1 MKFSESNDN
10 LNLNILTLAE
20 LSKLLNLSPT
30 TVSRVLSGNSK
41 KYRIS
46 DQTVKKV
53 QEAAFKYKFI
63 PNQVAQ
69 NLRLNR
75 TNTIGLV
82 IPDISN
88 PFFANLARKIEIELR
103 KRGKLILLC
112 DTNEDTDLENE
123 TISLMMSRKVD
134 GLLIAP
140 VGLSSY
146 HLKNLKDLPTVFI
159 DRYHKNLPIPY
170 VSTNNYEGAYQATKY
185 LIEQNHKKISC
196 LQGLANTIS
205 NAERVRG
212 FNQAIA
218 DFNMSTEDIKIIGSD
233 FSLDN
238 GYKSATDL
246 LSNEDIPTAF
256 FALGNQIAFG
266 ALKAIKE
273 KGLIVPDDISLISFD
288 EQPYF
293 ELTVPPI
300 TTIKQPI
307 ELIGQYATEMLFD
320 IINKKDVKS
329 QLILPTMIERN
340 SVLSI

>member
-1 MKFSESNDN
+1 M
-10 LNLNILTLAE
+10 TLSE
-20 LSKLLNLSPT
+20 LSKLLDLSPS
-30 TVSRVLSGNSK
+30 TVSRVLNGNSK

-53 QEAAFKYKFI
+53 QNAAIKYNFKL
-63 PNQVAQ
+63 NQIAQ
-69 NLRLNR
+69 NLRLKR

-103 KRGKLILLC
+103 KHGKLILLC
-112 DTNEDTDLENE
+112 DTNDDTELEIE
-123 TISLMMSRKVD
+123 TISLMMTRQVD

-140 VGLSSY
+140 VGLFSE
-146 HLKNLKDLPTVFI
+146 HLNNLQELPTVLI
-159 DRYHKNLPIPY
+159 DRYYKNISIPY
-170 VSTNNYEGAYQATKY
+170 VSTNNFKGAYQATKY
-185 LIEQNHKKISC
+185 LIERNHKKICC
-196 LQGLANTIS
+196 LQGLTNTIS
-205 NAERVRG
+205 NLERVRG

-218 DFNMSTEDIKIIGSD
+218 DFNISTKDIKIIGSD
-233 FSLDN
+233 FSLEN
-238 GYKSATDL
+238 GYKSASEI

-266 ALKAIKE
+266 TLKAIKE

-293 ELTVPPI
+293 ELTVPSI

-307 ELIGQYATEMLFD
+307 EQIGQIATEMLFD
-320 IINKKDVKS
+320 LINKKDVKS
-329 QLILPTMIERN
+329 QLILATMIERN
-340 SVLSI
+340 SVISV

>member
-1 MKFSESNDN
+1 M
-10 LNLNILTLAE
+10 TLAE
-20 LSKLLNLSPT
+20 LSKLLSLSPT

-53 QEAAFKYKFI
+53 QAAAIKHQFK

-69 NLRLNR
+69 NLRLKR

-112 DTNEDTDLENE
+112 DTNEDTDLEIE
-123 TISLMMSRKVD
+123 TLSLMMSRKID
-134 GLLIAP
+134 GLLIVP
-140 VGLSSY
+140 VGLSSE
-146 HLKNLKDLPTVFI
+146 HLSNLKELPTVLI
-159 DRYHKNLPIPY
+159 DRYYKNLSIPY

-185 LIEQNHKKISC
+185 LIERNHKKICC
-196 LQGLANTIS
+196 LQGLNNTIS

-218 DFNMSTEDIKIIGSD
+218 DSNIPTEDIKIIGSD
-233 FSLDN
+233 FSLEN
-238 GYKSATDL
+238 GYKSANEI
-246 LSNEDIPTAF
+246 LSNEDMPTAF

-273 KGLIVPDDISLISFD
+273 KGMIVPEDISLISFD

-293 ELTVPPI
+293 ELTVPSI

-307 ELIGQYATEMLFD
+307 EQIGQIATEMLFD
-320 IINKKDVKS
+320 LIDKKDVKS
-329 QLILPTMIERN
+329 QLILATMIERD
-340 SVLSI
+340 SVIPV

>member
-1 MKFSESNDN
+1 M
-10 LNLNILTLAE
+10 TLAE
-20 LSKLLNLSPT
+20 LSKLLSLSPT

-53 QEAAFKYKFI
+53 QAAAIEHEFK

-69 NLRLNR
+69 NLRLKR

-112 DTNEDTDLENE
+112 DTNNDTDLEIE
-123 TISLMMSRKVD
+123 TLSLIMSHKVD

-140 VGLSSY
+140 VGLSSD
-146 HLKNLKDLPTVFI
+146 HLNNLKELPTVLI
-159 DRYHKNLPIPY
+159 DRYFKNLSVPY

-185 LIEQNHKKISC
+185 LIDRNHKKITC
-196 LQGLANTIS
+196 LQGLTNTIS
-205 NAERVRG
+205 NVERIRG

-218 DFNMSTEDIKIIGSD
+218 DFNIATEHIKIIGSD
-233 FSLDN
+233 FSLEN
-238 GYKSATDL
+238 GYNAANEMLSKKDLPSA
-246 LSNEDIPTAF
+246 I

-293 ELTVPPI
+293 ELTSPSI

-307 ELIGQYATEMLFD
+307 EQIGQVATDMLFD
-320 IINKKDVKS
+320 LINKKDVKS
-329 QLILPTMIERN
+329 QLILATMIERN
-340 SVLSI
+340 SVISV

>member
-1 MKFSESNDN
+1 M
-10 LNLNILTLAE
+10 TLAE

-46 DQTVKKV
+46 AQTVKKV
-53 QEAAFKYKFI
+53 QAAAIEHHFK

-69 NLRLNR
+69 NLRLKR

-88 PFFANLARKIEIELR
+88 PFFANLASKIEYELR
-103 KRGKLILLC
+103 KRGKLVLLC
-112 DTNEDTDLENE
+112 DTNEDTDLETE
-123 TISLMMSRKVD
+123 TLSLMMSRKVD

-140 VGLSSY
+140 VGLSSD
-146 HLKNLKDLPTVFI
+146 HLNNLKELPTVLI
-159 DRYHKNLPIPY
+159 DRYYKNLSIPY

-185 LIEQNHKKISC
+185 LIERNHKKISC
-196 LQGLANTIS
+196 LQGLTNTIS

-218 DFNMSTEDIKIIGSD
+218 DFNISTKDIKIIGSD
-233 FSLDN
+233 FSLEN
-238 GYKSATDL
+238 GYKSANEI
-246 LSNEDIPTAF
+246 LSNEDMPTAF

-273 KGLIVPDDISLISFD
+273 KDLIVPDDISLISFD

-293 ELTVPPI
+293 ELIVPSI
-300 TTIKQPI
+300 TTIKQPT
-307 ELIGQYATEMLFD
+307 EQIGQLATEMLFD
-320 IINKKDVKS
+320 IIDKKDVKS
-329 QLILPTMIERN
+329 QLILAKMIERN
-340 SVLSI
+340 SVISI